1 MNEIFKTLKDKF
13 PFLSLIKKGDM
24 EFVGIVQNQDNNV
37 ISFYD
42 YGRLMQPQ
50 DKMRY
55 LKCGEI
61 WWYESN
67 RKLPINIFL
76 KGDFRYFRTTLV
88 TLNSKDVE
96 IVEGPTVRLSNIS
109 KKRVKRRT
117 IQLVRKPTLLP
128 FFSQFFY
135 CNISS
140 TDCLVDNQKVLN
152 DGWRVV
158 SYVF

>member
-1 MNEIFKTLKDKF
+1 MNEIFKTLRDKF
-13 PFLSLIKKGDM
+13 PFLSLIQKGDM

-42 YGRLMQPQ
+42 YGRLMDPQ

-76 KGDFRYFRTTLV
+76 KGDFKYFRTTLV
-88 TLNSKDVE
+88 TLNSKDVL
-96 IVEGPTVRLSNIS
+96 IIEGPTVRLSDIS
-109 KKRVKRRT
+109 KKRVKRKT
-117 IQLVRKPTLLP
+117 IQLVRKP
-128 FFSQFFY
+128 
-135 CNISS
+135 I
-140 TDCLVDNQKVLN
+140 
-152 DGWRVV
+152 
-158 SYVF
+158 

>member
-1 MNEIFKTLKDKF
+1 MNEIFKTLRDKF
-13 PFLSLIKKGDM
+13 PFLSLIRKGDM
-24 EFVGIVQNQDNNV
+24 EFVGIVQNQDTNV

-76 KGDFRYFRTTLV
+76 KGDFKYFRTTLV
-88 TLNSKDVE
+88 TLSSKDVQ
-96 IVEGPTVRLSNIS
+96 IVEGPTVKLSDIS
-109 KKRVKRRT
+109 KKRIKRRT
-117 IQLVRKPTLLP
+117 IQLVRTP
-128 FFSQFFY
+128 
-135 CNISS
+135 I
-140 TDCLVDNQKVLN
+140 
-152 DGWRVV
+152 
-158 SYVF
+158 

>member
-1 MNEIFKTLKDKF
+1 MNEIFKTLRDKF
-13 PFLSLIKKGDM
+13 PFLSLIRKGDL

-96 IVEGPTVRLSNIS
+96 IVEGPTVKLSEIS

-117 IQLVRKPTLLP
+117 IQLVRRPT
-128 FFSQFFY
+128 
-135 CNISS
+135 
-140 TDCLVDNQKVLN
+140 
-152 DGWRVV
+152 
-158 SYVF
+158 

>member
-1 MNEIFKTLKDKF
+1 MNEIFKTLRDKF

-24 EFVGIVQNQDNNV
+24 EFVGIVQNQDTNV

-42 YGRLMQPQ
+42 YGRIMNPQ

-96 IVEGPTVRLSNIS
+96 IVEGPTVKLSNIS
-109 KKRVKRRT
+109 KRRVKRRT
-117 IQLVRKPTLLP
+117 IQLVRKPT
-128 FFSQFFY
+128 
-135 CNISS
+135 
-140 TDCLVDNQKVLN
+140 
-152 DGWRVV
+152 
-158 SYVF
+158 

>member
-1 MNEIFKTLKDKF
+1 MNEIFKTLRDKF
-13 PFLSLIKKGDM
+13 PFLSLIRKGDM

-42 YGRLMQPQ
+42 YGRLMSPQ

-76 KGDFRYFRTTLV
+76 KGDFKYFRTTLV
-88 TLNSKDVE
+88 TLNSKDVL
-96 IVEGPTVRLSNIS
+96 IVEGPTVRLSDIS
-109 KKRVKRRT
+109 KKRVKRKT
-117 IQLVRKPTLLP
+117 IQLVRKPT
-128 FFSQFFY
+128 
-135 CNISS
+135 
-140 TDCLVDNQKVLN
+140 
-152 DGWRVV
+152 
-158 SYVF
+158 

>member
-1 MNEIFKTLKDKF
+1 MNEIFKTLRDKF
-13 PFLSLIKKGDM
+13 PFLSLIRKGDL

-96 IVEGPTVRLSNIS
+96 IVEGPTVKLSEIS

-117 IQLVRKPTLLP
+117 IQLVRKP
-128 FFSQFFY
+128 
-135 CNISS
+135 
-140 TDCLVDNQKVLN
+140 V
-152 DGWRVV
+152 
-158 SYVF
+158 

>member
-1 MNEIFKTLKDKF
+1 MNEIFKTLRDKF
-13 PFLSLIKKGDM
+13 PFLSLIQKGDM

-42 YGRLMQPQ
+42 YGRLMSPQ

-76 KGDFRYFRTTLV
+76 KGDFKYFRTTLV
-88 TLNSKDVE
+88 TLNSKDVL
-96 IVEGPTVRLSNIS
+96 IIEGPTVRLSDIS
-109 KKRVKRRT
+109 KKRVKRKT
-117 IQLVRKPTLLP
+117 IQLVRKP
-128 FFSQFFY
+128 
-135 CNISS
+135 I
-140 TDCLVDNQKVLN
+140 
-152 DGWRVV
+152 
-158 SYVF
+158 

>member
-1 MNEIFKTLKDKF
+1 MNEIFKTLRDKF
-13 PFLSLIKKGDM
+13 PFLSLIRKGDL

-76 KGDFRYFRTTLV
+76 KGDFKYFRSTLV
-88 TLNSKDVE
+88 TINAKDVE
-96 IVEGPTVRLSNIS
+96 IVEGPTVRLSDIS
-109 KKRVKRRT
+109 KKRIKRRT
-117 IQLVRKPTLLP
+117 IQLVRKPT
-128 FFSQFFY
+128 
-135 CNISS
+135 
-140 TDCLVDNQKVLN
+140 
-152 DGWRVV
+152 
-158 SYVF
+158 

>member
-1 MNEIFKTLKDKF
+1 MNEIFKTLRDKF
-13 PFLSLIKKGDM
+13 PFLSLIQKGDM

-42 YGRLMQPQ
+42 YGRLMSPQ

-76 KGDFRYFRTTLV
+76 KGDFKYFRTTLV
-88 TLNSKDVE
+88 TLNSKDVL
-96 IVEGPTVRLSNIS
+96 IVEGPTVRLSDIS

-117 IQLVRKPTLLP
+117 IQLVRKP
-128 FFSQFFY
+128 
-135 CNISS
+135 
-140 TDCLVDNQKVLN
+140 V
-152 DGWRVV
+152 
-158 SYVF
+158 

>member
-1 MNEIFKTLKDKF
+1 MNEIFKTLRDKF
-13 PFLSLIKKGDM
+13 PFLSLIRKGDM
-24 EFVGIVQNQDNNV
+24 EFVGIVQNQDSSV

-42 YGRLMQPQ
+42 YGRIMQPS

-76 KGDFRYFRTTLV
+76 KGDFKYFRSTLV

-96 IVEGPTVRLSNIS
+96 IVEGPTVQLSEIS

-117 IQLVRKPTLLP
+117 IQLVRKP
-128 FFSQFFY
+128 
-135 CNISS
+135 
-140 TDCLVDNQKVLN
+140 V
-152 DGWRVV
+152 
-158 SYVF
+158 

>member
-1 MNEIFKTLKDKF
+1 MMNEIFKTLRDKF
-13 PFLSLIKKGDM
+13 PFLSLIRKLDM

-42 YGRLMQPQ
+42 YGRLMSPQ

-76 KGDFRYFRTTLV
+76 KGDFKYFRSTLV

-96 IVEGPTVRLSNIS
+96 IVEGPTVRLSDIS

-117 IQLVRKPTLLP
+117 IQLVRRPT
-128 FFSQFFY
+128 
-135 CNISS
+135 
-140 TDCLVDNQKVLN
+140 
-152 DGWRVV
+152 
-158 SYVF
+158 

>member
-1 MNEIFKTLKDKF
+1 MNEIFKTLRDKF
-13 PFLSLIKKGDM
+13 PFLSLIRKGDL
-24 EFVGIVQNQDNNV
+24 EYVGIVQNQDNNV

-67 RKLPINIFL
+67 RMLPINIFL

-88 TLNSKDVE
+88 TLNSKDVV
-96 IVEGPTVRLSNIS
+96 IVEGPTVRLSDIS
-109 KKRVKRRT
+109 NKRVKRRT
-117 IQLVRKPTLLP
+117 IQLVRRPT
-128 FFSQFFY
+128 
-135 CNISS
+135 
-140 TDCLVDNQKVLN
+140 
-152 DGWRVV
+152 
-158 SYVF
+158 